1 MAITA
6 NPFTSI
12 EGVGDRKALNLKV
25 YSGEVL
31 NAFDKKNIGLDLVK
45 VRTIANGKSA

>member
-6 NPFTSI
+6 NGFTQI
-12 EGVGDRKALNLKV
+12 EGAGDRKALNLKV

-31 NAFDKKNIGLDLVK
+31 NAFDKKNIGLYLVK